1 MAGFRNFVK
10 VKYKTS
16 VDKSRSHL
24 KYIGFR
30 SRDTPEEERGFF
42 NADQDRGADYE
53 KFMRQIEEH
62 PALQHER
69 TVKMHTMILSMY
81 EQDYRALLESGSDY
95 KELTREL
102 MSDLEER
109 KGMKLEWIAAV
120 HEKEGHPHV
129 HIAIMSAGK
138 GEDGKSHRLF
148 LDKDTDLPWLREQF
162 LERIQER
169 VPELEQ
175 GHYREREQ
183 GRSHQ
188 RSHVRSESRNVA
200 HSLSSLAQTYEERM
214 KPILKEKR
222 NQQRRTKRAKSRVQL
237 QRQSPELSQDSRS

>member
-1 MAGFRNFVK
+1 MAAFRNFVK

-16 VDKSRSHL
+16 VDKARSHL

-42 NADQDRGADYE
+42 NDAQDRGADYQ
-53 KFMRQIEEH
+53 KFMQQIEEH

-81 EQDYRALLESGSDY
+81 EEDYRALLDSGSNF
-95 KELTREL
+95 KEITRE
-102 MSDLEER
+102 MMADLEQR

-129 HIAIMSAGK
+129 HIAIMSAGR
-138 GEDGKSHRLF
+138 GEDGKQHRLF
-148 LDKDTDLPWLREQF
+148 LDKDTDLPWLRERF

-169 VPELEQ
+169 VPELEK
-175 GHYREREQ
+175 HHERNHP
-183 GRSHQ
+183 GRAQQ
-188 RSHVRSESRNVA
+188 RTRVRSESRNVA
-200 HSLSSLAQTYEERM
+200 HSISSLAQTYDQKM
-214 KPILKEKR
+214 KPLMKEKR
-222 NQQRRTKRAKSRVQL
+222 NQQRRKKRAKSRIDL
-237 QRQSPELSQDSRS
+237 QRQSEREARS